1 MSLSENAAPARRTS
15 RRAAFEPSALRRHRL
30 FESNDVDDTRERISR
45 VMQPH
50 DLVPVDRLR
59 GAPAHMDFARI
70 GRVGFGA
77 IRFGESMHVDVGA
90 IDDYHLLMF
99 CLSGHAAVRVD
110 GQRFDVD
117 AGHGMICAP
126 EKTFSAQLSADCEQ
140 FVVRLDREAVESH
153 TGRAGLRF
161 ASQLS
166 LDGVAIR
173 PWLEQ
178 IGALVTS
185 PAAMDRFAVPG
196 VATTEM
202 ERLLVALLVAGQP
215 VSHESPINASGGAS
229 QGYVQRAEDWL
240 HGHVDEA
247 VTLADIAAAAGVPPR
262 TLLEGFQRLRG
273 TSPIRYLRDLRLDR
287 ARARLMLGHGPVAR
301 VAFDAGF
308 AHLGRFSAIY
318 QGRYGEAPS
327 ATLRR
332 V

>member
-1 MSLSENAAPARRTS
+1 MASFEPVQPHRPS

-50 DLVPVDRLR
+50 ELVPVERPR

-70 GRVGFGA
+70 GRIGFGA

-90 IDDYHLLMF
+90 IDDYHLVMF

-126 EKTFSAQLSADCEQ
+126 EKTFSAELSADCEQ
-140 FVVRLDREAVESH
+140 FVVRLDRAAVESH
-153 TGRAGLRF
+153 TGRRDLRF
-161 ASQLS
+161 ASRLS
-166 LDGVAIR
+166 LDTAALR
-173 PWLEQ
+173 PWLQQ

-185 PAAMDRFAVPG
+185 AASMDRFAQPS

-202 ERLLVALLVAGQP
+202 ERLLVALLAAGQP
-215 VSHESPINASGGAS
+215 VSHESFAGGAAAA
-229 QGYVQRAEDWL
+229 GYVQRAEDWL
-240 HGHVDEA
+240 HAQADEA
-247 VTLADIAAAAGVPPR
+247 VTLGEIAAAAGVPVR
-262 TLLEGFQRLRG
+262 TLLEGFNRLRG
-273 TSPIRYLRDLRLDR
+273 TSPVRYLRDLRLDR
-287 ARARLMLGHGPVAR
+287 ARSRLMLGDGPVAR

-332 V
+332 A